1 MCGIIGIVTT
11 EEKDLIPDII
21 SSLSDLEYRG
31 YDSAGI
37 AFLDS
42 GEIKVYKCIGAPS
55 QNLRASDICQKF
67 NLKKITTNAA
77 IGHNRWATHGE
88 PSIQNAHPHIDCE
101 GAIAVAHNGTILN
114 YAGLKKELE
123 EAGHIFLSETDT
135 EIIPHL
141 IEHYLRNKVST
152 EEAVIKTIRRLEG
165 SFGLAVMHKN
175 QPKMLFIGKNGS
187 PLVFGVTK
195 NSIVVASS
203 ANALVRYTDTVVSL
217 SDGEI
222 ATLSTID
229 VPTYRISRFDDEE
242 NGEVKRGG
250 EKITGISQGDVSKG
264 DFETFMLK
272 EIFEQPASVKA
283 TLLGRFDAKSGDAV
297 LGGLTDF
304 NEFFTGISNI
314 CFVACGTA
322 YNAASVGKEIIES
335 LTDIQAEAQI
345 ASEFRYR
352 KHNFPK
358 TKTAVIAVSQSGE
371 TADTLEAVK
380 EAGRKGHKIFGIV
393 NVVGSAIAEATDG
406 GVYTR
411 AGAEIGVASTKAFTA
426 QLAVL
431 YLFALKLARER
442 GMQTERGKEYL
453 SELKNMPDILKKA
466 LNTLPKEMKTLADIY
481 KNVLTINFLGRG
493 IHVSVANE
501 AALKFKELTY
511 IEAGSYPLGELKHGP
526 MAVIDNNSLSVVIAP
541 KDELFQVS
549 KNSIEQIKSK
559 GGRVLLITS
568 EDARGDNGIE
578 KADHVVY
585 LPALREKLFYPLL
598 EILPLQLFAYHFARN
613 LGRNIDKPRNLAKSV
628 TVE

>member
-1 MCGIIGIVTT
+1 MCGIIGIATT
-11 EEKDLIPDII
+11 REKDLIPDII

-37 AFLDS
+37 AFFD
-42 GEIKVYKCIGAPS
+42 GGKIKVYKCIGAPS
-55 QNLRASDICQKF
+55 QNLHASLIRQKF
-67 NLKKITTNAA
+67 NLKKIATSVA

-88 PSIQNAHPHIDCE
+88 PSIQNAHPHIDC
-101 GAIAVAHNGTILN
+101 GGDIAVAHNGTILN

-141 IEHYLRNKVST
+141 IEHYLRDKNT
-152 EEAVIKTIRRLEG
+152 IEESVVKTTRRLEG
-165 SFGLAVMHKN
+165 SFGLVVAHSDK
-175 QPKMLFIGKNGS
+175 PKTLYVSKNGS
-187 PLVFGVTK
+187 PLVIGVTK
-195 NSIVVASS
+195 DSIIAASS
-203 ANALVRYTDTVVSL
+203 ANALIRYTDTIVPL

-222 ATLSTID
+222 AVLSAVDT
-229 VPTYRISRFDDEE
+229 PTYRISRFDDKE
-242 NGEVKRGG
+242 NGEITRSG
-250 EKITGISQGDVSKG
+250 EKIIGISREDVSKG

-283 TLLGRFDAKSGDAV
+283 TLLGRYDIKSGDAI

-304 NEFFTGISNI
+304 NEFLTDISNI
-314 CFVACGTA
+314 CFVSCGTA

-335 LTDIQAEAQI
+335 LTEIQAETQI

-380 EAGRKGHKIFGIV
+380 EAGRKGYKTFGIV

-511 IEAGSYPLGELKHGP
+511 LEAGSYPLGELKHGP
-526 MAVIDNNSLSVVIAP
+526 IAIIDKNSLSVVIAP
-541 KDELFQVS
+541 KDELFQIS

-559 GGRVLLITS
+559 GGRVVLITS
-568 EDARGDNGIE
+568 EDAKGDSGIE

-585 LPALREKLFYPLL
+585 LPALKEKLFYPLL
-598 EILPLQLFAYHFARN
+598 EVLPLQLFVYHFARN
-613 LGRNIDKPRNLAKSV
+613 LGRNIDKPRNLAKAV